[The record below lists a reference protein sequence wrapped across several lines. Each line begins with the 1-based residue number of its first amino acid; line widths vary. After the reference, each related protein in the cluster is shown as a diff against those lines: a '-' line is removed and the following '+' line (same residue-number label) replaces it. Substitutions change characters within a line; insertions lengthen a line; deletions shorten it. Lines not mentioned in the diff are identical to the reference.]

1 MTIKTLS
8 KPPMNHIISFLYR
21 LATGQAFQRAWRR
34 NNFLHASTVLHQR
47 YQIVKVHELGRDNPV
62 YLAHDKHQDIDVAI
76 KENAKHDTAH
86 RKQFELE
93 ATLLANLTH
102 ASIPRGFDYF
112 IEDEYQFLV
121 MDYIKGI
128 NLLKLIQQRKPGT
141 EEILNWAGQICDI
154 LSYLHSHSPIIIH
167 RDVEPSNIILTVDNK
182 IFLVDFGFAKI
193 HKPEE
198 ETAAAAKSKF
208 PKSIRV
214 NGRIVTNDQMAKYEV
229 PAVTDQRSDQYSLAA
244 TLYYLLTGT
253 IPIDSLQRVFKE
265 AALAPIRSSR
275 PDLPAFTEEAIFR
288 ALSIEPS
295 RRFSDVESFKSALGI

>member
-1 MTIKTLS
+1 MTS
-8 KPPMNHIISFLYR
+8 IIDFLIHHLIGR
-21 LATGQAFQRAWRR
+21 VVNRAWRS
-34 NNFLHASTVLHQR
+34 NNFLNVSTLLHQR
-47 YQIVKVHELGRDNPV
+47 YQIAKVHELGRDNPV
-62 YLAHDKHQDIDVAI
+62 YLAYDKHQGIDVAI

-93 ATLLANLTH
+93 ATILANLTH
-102 ASIPRGFDYF
+102 PGIPRGFDYF

-128 NLLKLIQQRKPGT
+128 NLLQLIQQRRPDT
-141 EEILNWAGQICDI
+141 EEILNWAKQICDI

-167 RDVEPSNIILTVDNK
+167 RDVEPSNIILTMDNE

-193 HKPEE
+193 YKPEE

-214 NGRIVTNDQMAKYEV
+214 NGRIITNDQMAKYEV
-229 PAVTDQRSDQYSLAA
+229 PAVTDQRSDEYSLAA
-244 TLYYLLTGT
+244 TLYYLFTGT
-253 IPIDSLQRVFKE
+253 IPGDSMQRVFKE
-265 AALAPIRSSR
+265 TALAPIRSSR
-275 PDLPAFTEEAIFR
+275 PDLPASTEEAIFR
-288 ALSIEPS
+288 ALSIEPK